1 MAQEVVTPRVER
13 RLAAIMASDVVGYS
27 RLMGADEEG
36 TLARLKERN
45 HELIEP
51 KIEEYRGHIVKT
63 TGDGMLVEFVSP
75 VEAVRCA
82 VDIQRA
88 MAARNTEVRPDQRIT
103 LRMGLNLGDV
113 ITENGDLF
121 GDSVNVVARLQALAE
136 PGGIAI
142 SRVMRDSV
150 RDKLPFVFADTGEHE
165 VKNIARPVRVYALS
179 AASIEGEAES
189 QAGTWAP
196 AVRRLSAA
204 RIRVVACAAIAG
216 LALLGGAVWWLQ
228 PLGLSILRA
237 SAPSALIAAVGP
249 SAALAK
255 LGTQADP
262 RLSIVVLPF
271 TNLSGDPGWDYFADG
286 FSEDLTTDISR
297 MPGSFVIARA
307 TAATYKGKSQSEKQI
322 ASELGVRYVVGGG
335 IRRAGNHIRVNAQ
348 LVDGETGALIWA
360 ERYDRDSADYLQ
372 MQDEITNQIAS
383 TLGYTL
389 RVAGSDQSGSD
400 HQTDPDSL
408 DLTLRGEALSL
419 EQSAKSNADA
429 RRLFERAVELDPKN
443 VDALVDL
450 GWTYL
455 SDVSEGRVAGAALS
469 DALKRADDAVTQALS
484 INPRSA
490 AAYHLKSNILAYTTG
505 DDYRGEIV
513 PAIAAAETSLEINPN
528 RPQTLTWLAKLY
540 AKAGLPERTPALV
553 KQAMRLSPRSPSM
566 PGYLYVLGVAQL
578 QMGHH
583 DEAIETF
590 KKSVMMAPS
599 KATAWGGLTAALLA
613 AGRDDEAQAAL
624 AKWREVSVSESGY
637 RALDASADSDALSM
651 RVQLALLRLGRWPYA
666 MDTWMRQPDPGSNLS
681 KALLR
686 FQADERLP
694 QTGKPDEATL
704 ARLGIASQPGRSAS
718 Q

>member
-1 MAQEVVTPRVER
+1 MAQEVITPRVER

-51 KIEEYRGHIVKT
+51 KIAEYRGHIVKT
-63 TGDGMLVEFVSP
+63 AGDGMLVEFVSP

-82 VDIQRA
+82 VDIQRG
-88 MAARNTEVRPDQRIT
+88 MAARNANLPPDQRIT
-103 LRMGLNLGDV
+103 LRMALNLGDV
-113 ITENGDLF
+113 IAESGDLF

-150 RDKLPFVFADTGEHE
+150 RDKLPFIFADTGEHE

-179 AASIEGEAES
+179 AASIEGEAEN
-189 QAGTWAP
+189 QAAALSR
-196 AVRRLSAA
+196 AVRRRGAA
-204 RIRVVACAAIAG
+204 RTQLVAAAIAG
-216 LALLGGAVWWLQ
+216 LALLGGGLWWLQ

-237 SAPSALIAAVGP
+237 GAPSALIAAVGP

-255 LGTQADP
+255 LATQADP

-348 LVDGETGALIWA
+348 LVDGETGALMWA

-383 TLGYTL
+383 ALGYTL
-389 RVAGSDQSGSD
+389 GVAGSDQTGRA

-429 RRLFERAVELDPKN
+429 RRLFERAVEIDPRN

-455 SDVSEGRVAGAALS
+455 SDVSEGRVAGAALT
-469 DALKRADDAVTQALS
+469 DALKRADDAVTRALS
-484 INPRSA
+484 IYPRSA
-490 AAYHLKSNILAYTTG
+490 AAYHLKSNILVYMTG

-540 AKAGLPERTPALV
+540 AKAGLPDRTPALV

-590 KKSVMMAPS
+590 KRSVLMAPS
-599 KATAWGGLTAALLA
+599 KATSWGGLTAALLA

-624 AKWREVSVSESGY
+624 AKWREMSMSESGY
-637 RALDASADSDALSM
+637 RALDASADSDAVSM

-666 MDTWMRQPDPGSNLS
+666 MDTWMRQPDPGSSLS
-681 KALLR
+681 RALLR

-694 QTGKPDEATL
+694 ETGKPDEATL
-704 ARLGIASQPGRSAS
+704 ARLGMAPRAIAGASQ
-718 Q
+718 